1 MRLRAGLAIAALIA
15 PSVAH
20 AESLAD
26 ALAAAHRNNP
36 TLEAARLAARSAD
49 EGTAQARAAYLPSL
63 DATGSIGISESEVE
77 TPGGAT
83 TSERLEP
90 RTAGVAASQA
100 LYTGGFRGAQSRA
113 ARAQVDASREDLRS
127 VEQNV
132 MLAAISAYV
141 DVRRDEEFVRIRTND
156 VGLLEQTLEESRARF
171 DVGDITLTDVS
182 QAEAR
187 LAGSS
192 AGLSE
197 AQASLAASRARYLQ
211 IVGETPGAL
220 EPQPPP
226 PALPETYDAAVDR
239 ALDQSPDIRAAAAA
253 ERFAAAQVG
262 VERSALRP
270 QVSLAARWNEAQDQQ
285 GPDIRNEG
293 ASATAQVTIPL
304 FEGGFSR
311 SRVRQSRIEQN
322 RAAQISEEARRAVVA
337 GVTSA
342 WNDYLSAER
351 VVYSS
356 REQVRANTMAF
367 EGVRAERSAGLR
379 TSLEVLNAQQEL
391 LESELA
397 VARAE
402 RDSYVAAH
410 AVLLAIGEL
419 DAAALNVNV
428 PLYDPEEHA
437 RAVRNT
443 ILSTEPIELRG
454 RE

>member
-26 ALAAAHRNNP
+26 ALAAAYRNNP

-77 TPGGAT
+77 TPGGT
-83 TSERLEP
+83 TPRERLEP
-90 RTAGVAASQA
+90 RTAGVTASQA

-113 ARAQVDASREDLRS
+113 ARAQVEVSREDLRS

-156 VGLLEQTLEESRARF
+156 VALLEQTLEESRARF

-211 IVGETPGAL
+211 IIGETAGAL

-226 PALPETYDAAVDR
+226 PALPETYDAAIER

-253 ERFAAAQVG
+253 QRFAAAQVG

-311 SRVRQSRIEQN
+311 SRVRQSRIEQS
-322 RAAQISEEARRAVVA
+322 RAAQISEEARRAVIA
-337 GVTSA
+337 DVTSA

-391 LESELA
+391 LEAELA